1 MLNIASS
8 PFCSQLTVG
17 LQEGKKKNSIY
28 EKKKK
33 RERNRERRKKSNK
46 WPAEVD
52 FCVSRLWFHSFT
64 ADADYVSQL
73 AALEIR
79 NGNTFVGI
87 LQVMKLENENEI
99 NILKLWRLEVKR
111 H

>member
-1 MLNIASS
+1 M
-8 PFCSQLTVG
+8 
-17 LQEGKKKNSIY
+17 
-28 EKKKK
+28 
-33 RERNRERRKKSNK
+33 
-46 WPAEVD
+46 D
-52 FCVSRLWFHSFT
+52 FCVSRLWFHSFA